1 MARDEKT
8 DQAIALFEAGWSN
21 RQIADKLD
29 LTMYAVQSRRK
40 RWKAQTPQ
48 TSEIRPEKTSEATP
62 SPLSDGRSP
71 GRSEDNEQSE
81 NARNVVKFQPVSKPK
96 RTTTKTTQAQGN
108 AVAILDG
115 EGPLTD
121 EEVEIAIASVV
132 RRPENQAMLIQGVH
146 AWAKVKQ
153 VKATIAAAKKE
164 DEWETSITA
173 EDAALQF
180 EEFLTKYDYNLHL
193 RDRS

>member
-21 RQIADKLD
+21 RQIANELD

-40 RWKAQTPQ
+40 RWKAQNPQ
-48 TSEIRPEKTSEATP
+48 AAEIKPEKTFEPIP
-62 SPLSDGRSP
+62 SLLKDGRSP
-71 GRSEDNEQSE
+71 GRSENNEQSD
-81 NARNVVKFQPVSKPK
+81 NAGKIVKFQPVSKPK
-96 RTTTKTTQAQGN
+96 RTTIKTAQAQGN
-108 AVAILDG
+108 VVAILDG

-121 EEVEIAIASVV
+121 EEVETAIASVV
-132 RRPENQAMLIQGVH
+132 RRPENQATLIQAVH

-153 VKATIAAAKKE
+153 VKATIAVSQKE
-164 DEWETSITA
+164 DEWETAITA

-180 EEFLTKYDYNLHL
+180 EEFLTKHNYNLHL
-193 RDRS
+193 RDH